1 MTIRIKDSTTYQD
14 GKQNVDIALASTD
27 TKPTDV
33 ATGSTCV
40 ETDTGKHYVFDEDSG
55 DWTEEQTSGGG
66 GGGGGTSWTTIFNE
80 SVTTELDGGGTYS
93 KVITQEFWKYPL
105 LRITIDND
113 VYICPAQVGD
123 NGVNVAPNDYWDIE
137 LGPTDSAFIID
148 SWDDSFNPT
157 AETYFIPLDQ
167 SGPITVP
174 LKVETISLS

>member
-66 GGGGGTSWTTIFNE
+66 GGGGGDSDFTTAEITFHNNTE
-80 SVTTELDGGGTYS
+80 DVFRDLNFRACLLDEYDPDEYEVMWYTELYITSQSTFTGNVVLYKGKAHIMIGEYHSVDHVTGGIAADVDEGMYAVTG
-93 KVITQEFWKYPL
+93 
-105 LRITIDND
+105 NGD
-113 VYICPAQVGD
+113 VYIGR
-123 NGVNVAPNDYWDIE
+123 
-137 LGPTDSAFIID
+137 
-148 SWDDSFNPT
+148 
-157 AETYFIPLDQ
+157 
-167 SGPITVP
+167 
-174 LKVETISLS
+174 